1 MAISLAI
8 IPSDLLQSQA
18 SINHI
23 LKDCLPFMNL
33 LAVEKPARYMGG
45 EMGSIRKDEAD
56 LRFAL
61 AFPDVYEVGMSHLG
75 LRILYHILN
84 AVDGIAAERV
94 FAPWPDMES
103 QLEAAGSPLATQE
116 SATPLAACHIVGFTL
131 QYELSYTNILNMLRL
146 AGIPLLVEERRETFP
161 LIIGGGPCAYNPE
174 PLAPFFDAFLL
185 GDGEEAVLEIAEAV
199 RLAKR
204 SGEGKKAL
212 LERLAAIE
220 GVYVPSFFEPR
231 YHPDGSI
238 AEIIPLKAG
247 QTQVRRRF
255 LADLDTAP
263 YPDAPVVP
271 FMKTIH
277 DRVAVEIARGCTRGC
292 RFCQAGYIYRPVRER
307 SPATVLELVE
317 KSLEATGYDEISLLS
332 LSSGDYSCIAPLLTG
347 LMARYAQDRVA
358 VSLPSLR
365 VGTLTEELIDEI
377 KKVRKTGFTLAPEAG
392 SERMRAVI
400 NKGISEADLL
410 EGAANVYRAGWRLI
424 KLYFMIGL
432 PGETLDDVLEIAAL
446 ARRVKDQA
454 KAVGVSGEVNVSVSS
469 FVPKAHTPFQWE
481 PQISQDEIRE
491 RQGLLRGDLKRRKL
505 HFKWQ
510 DAPLSFMEGVFAR
523 GDRRLAPVLVRAVE
537 LGCRFDGW
545 GEHFSP
551 ARWQQAFADCGIRP
565 EWYLRRRSL
574 DEVLPW
580 DHLDCGVTRE
590 FLLAERER
598 AFGESATEDCR
609 HGRCSACGVCDFSA
623 VATRLSPHDTL
634 PPLAAA
640 VATEPV
646 PARVRL
652 RFSKT
657 GAMRFLSHLEL
668 ITVFTRA
675 VSRAGVPI
683 LFSQG
688 FHPHPKFSFA
698 TATSVGIESNA
709 EYMDMLVAAGISA
722 QEVQRRLNLV
732 LPEGLQVLE
741 AELVDVKSPSL
752 SPQMAATH
760 YRITLNKTL
769 SGDLSEKCEL
779 FLAHDSFVIQR
790 IKKGERQTIDLRRE
804 TVSLVAG
811 NGSIELVAGRGKPV
825 EYARAITGDDT
836 LSMDDLRV
844 EKLEVIFRPALPHD

>member
-1 MAISLAI
+1 
-8 IPSDLLQSQA
+8 
-18 SINHI
+18 
-23 LKDCLPFMNL
+23 MNL

-103 QLEAAGSPLATQE
+103 QMEAAGSPLTTLE
-116 SATPLAACHIVGFTL
+116 SATPLAACHIIGFTL

-146 AGIPLLVEERRETFP
+146 AGIPMLADERHEPFP
-161 LIIGGGPCAYNPE
+161 LVIGGGPCAYNPE

-185 GDGEEAVLEIAEAV
+185 GDGEEAVLEIAQAV
-199 RLAKR
+199 RLGKR
-204 SGEGKKAL
+204 AGDGKAAL

-220 GVYVPSFFEPR
+220 GVYVPSFFEPH
-231 YHPDGSI
+231 YHPDGSM
-238 AEIIPLKAG
+238 AEIAPLKAG
-247 QTQVRRRF
+247 TARVRRRF

-307 SPATVLELVE
+307 SPATVLDLVE

-347 LMARYAQDRVA
+347 LMARYAHDRVA

-365 VGTLTEELIDEI
+365 VGTLTEELIAEI

-392 SERMRAVI
+392 SERMRSVI

-432 PGETLDDVLEIAAL
+432 PGETLDDVLQIAAL

-454 KAVGVSGEVNVSVSS
+454 KGSGVAGEVNVAVSS

-481 PQISQDEIRE
+481 PQIAQDEIRE
-491 RQGLLRGDLKRRKL
+491 RQGLLRGELKKRKL

-551 ARWQQAFADCGIRP
+551 ERWHQAFADCGIQP

-598 AFGESATEDCR
+598 ALGESATEDCR
-609 HGRCSACGVCDFSA
+609 HGRCSACGVCDFS
-623 VATRLSPHDTL
+623 VVVPRIFPHDAV
-634 PPLAAA
+634 PPLADAQA
-640 VATEPV
+640 DEPL
-646 PARVRL
+646 PSRVRL
-652 RFSKT
+652 RFAKT

-698 TATSVGIESNA
+698 TATSVGIESMA
-709 EYMDMLVAAGISA
+709 EYMDMFVAAGCGA
-722 QEVQRRLNLV
+722 DEVLARLNKV
-732 LPEGLQVLE
+732 LPDGMRILE
-741 AELVDVKSPSL
+741 AELIDVKSPSL
-752 SPQMAATH
+752 STQMMATH
-760 YRITLNKTL
+760 YRITLNEAL
-769 SGDLSEKCEL
+769 CEELPRKCEL
-779 FLAHDSFVIQR
+779 FMAHDSFVIQR
-790 IKKGERQTIDLRRE
+790 IKKGERQTIDLRSEDR
-804 TVSLVAG
+804 VAG
-811 NGSIELVAGRGKPV
+811 CRGRIDRAGCRQGQTGGVCPRHNRQRGAQ
-825 EYARAITGDDT
+825 YG
-836 LSMDDLRV
+836 
-844 EKLEVIFRPALPHD
+844 

>member
-1 MAISLAI
+1 
-8 IPSDLLQSQA
+8 
-18 SINHI
+18 
-23 LKDCLPFMNL
+23 MNL

-94 FAPWPDMES
+94 FAPWPDMEA
-103 QLEAAGSPLATQE
+103 QMEAAGSPLATLE
-116 SATPLAACHIVGFTL
+116 SATPLMACDIVGFTL

-146 AGIPLLVEERRETFP
+146 AGIPLLAEERRDSLP
-161 LIIGGGPCAYNPE
+161 LVIGGGPCAYNPE

-199 RLAKR
+199 RRAKR
-204 SGEGKKAL
+204 AGEGKGAL

-231 YHPDGSI
+231 YHPDGSV
-238 AEIIPLKAG
+238 AEIVPLKAG
-247 QTQVRRRF
+247 QARVRRRF
-255 LADLDTAP
+255 LADLDAAP
-263 YPDAPVVP
+263 YPVAPVVP
-271 FMKTIH
+271 FMKTVH

-307 SPATVLELVE
+307 SPATVLDLVE

-332 LSSGDYSCIAPLLTG
+332 LSSGDYSCIAPLLTE
-347 LMARYAQDRVA
+347 LMARYAHDRVA

-365 VGTLTEELIDEI
+365 VGTLTEELIAEI

-392 SERMRAVI
+392 SERMRSVI

-432 PGETLDDVLEIAAL
+432 PGETLDDVLQIAAL

-454 KAVGVSGEVNVSVSS
+454 KGAGVAGEVNVAVSS

-481 PQISQDEIRE
+481 PQISRDEIRE
-491 RQGLLRGDLKRRKL
+491 RQGLLRGELKRRKL

-523 GDRRLAPVLVRAVE
+523 GDRRLAQVAMRAVE

-551 ARWQQAFADCGIRP
+551 ERWQQAFDDCGIRP
-565 EWYLRRRSL
+565 EWYLRRRAL

-598 AFGESATEDCR
+598 ALAEAGTADCR
-609 HGRCSACGVCDFSA
+609 HGRCSACGVCDFNEL
-623 VATRLSPHDTL
+623 ATRLSPPGTL
-634 PPLAAA
+634 PPR
-640 VATEPV
+640 ATATADEPL

-652 RFSKT
+652 RFAKT

-698 TATSVGIESNA
+698 TATSVGIESRA
-709 EYMDMLVAAGISA
+709 EYMDMFVGAGITA
-722 QEVQRRLNLV
+722 HEVRHRLNRV
-732 LPEGLQVLE
+732 LPDGLQILE
-741 AELVDVKSPSL
+741 ADLIDVKSPSL
-752 SPQMAATH
+752 STRMVATH
-760 YRITLNKTL
+760 YRITLHKAL
-769 SGDLSEKCEL
+769 PDDLLEKCEL
-779 FLAHDSFVIQR
+779 FLAHDAFVIQR
-790 IKKGERQTIDLRRE
+790 IKKGERQTIDLRSE
-804 TVSLVAG
+804 TVSLVAAA
-811 NGSIELVAGRGKPV
+811 GSIELVAGRGKPV
-825 EYARAITGDDT
+825 EYARAIIGDET
-836 LSMDDLRV
+836 LTMDDLRV
-844 EKLEVIFRPALPHD
+844 EKLEVIFSPAPPTN